1 MEADVQPALG
11 AGDRV
16 SARSNGD
23 LGLVIKVN
31 NGSVRVLFDDGL
43 AGEFDHTDD
52 LVLVRRGKPFGV
64 GDRVR
69 SKGLGWR
76 KCDRGLLGEVV
87 KVDNDS
93 VHVLFVGNS
102 TAGEYGPAHEFFTLV
117 HNTARRALRNAARAA
132 AHAT

>member
-31 NGSVRVLFDDGL
+31 NGSVHVLFDAGL
-43 AGEFDHTDD
+43 VGEFIHTED

-87 KVDNDS
+87 KVNNGS
-93 VHVLFVGNS
+93 VHVLFEDSV
-102 TAGEYGPAHEFFTLV
+102 ACECDRPL
-117 HNTARRALRNAARAA
+117 
-132 AHAT
+132 